1 MMNRF
6 IFFIIFYLTNHIYIP
21 YRLKYLEYIYRKLRE
36 NIAKHL
42 FSSVGKDVVIRPQVK
57 LSYIDKISIGD
68 RSSIGDKSTI
78 VASGKVH
85 IGKNVMMGPEVM
97 IYSQNHE
104 VTKRGTRLI
113 DGKIIQKE
121 VLIKD
126 DVWIGART
134 IILPGAIIS
143 EGTVIAAGTVVPG
156 KKFPPNVVLGGN
168 PARVIKNR

>member
-1 MMNRF
+1 
-6 IFFIIFYLTNHIYIP
+6 
-21 YRLKYLEYIYRKLRE
+21 
-36 NIAKHL
+36 
-42 FSSVGKDVVIRPQVK
+42 
-57 LSYIDKISIGD
+57 
-68 RSSIGDKSTI
+68 
-78 VASGKVH
+78 
-85 IGKNVMMGPEVM
+85 VM